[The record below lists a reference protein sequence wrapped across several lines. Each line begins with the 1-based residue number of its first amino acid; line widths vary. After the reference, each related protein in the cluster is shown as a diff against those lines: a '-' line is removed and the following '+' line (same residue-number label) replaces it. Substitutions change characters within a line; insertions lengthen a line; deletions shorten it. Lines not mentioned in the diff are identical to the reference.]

1 MSYLVLLDDRAV
13 NDIQYIMDYYD
24 FKQSGLGDRFKKVV
38 DKYFSA
44 LSIQPYFQI
53 KYDSVHCLPIKKW
66 PYMIH
71 FTVDKKNKKV
81 YVRAVVPT
89 KANPDKYWLKQLSS

>member
-1 MSYLVLLDDRAV
+1 MAYLVLLDSRAV

-24 FKQSGLGDRFKKVV
+24 FKQTGLGDRFKKAI

-89 KANPDKYWLKQLSS
+89 KANPDKYWLKELSS